1 MTSPLHVVV
10 MGVSGTGKSV
20 VGNEVAA
27 ELRTRLL
34 EGDDYH
40 PRSNIEKMSSGTPL
54 DDDDRRPWL
63 QRLAE
68 VLARDHEAGNDSV
81 LACSALRRTYRDI
94 LRGEL
99 PDGSV
104 FFLHLHADYDVL
116 ENRMRSRAHF
126 MPVSL
131 LRSQFE
137 TLEPL
142 EPDEHGIRV
151 DVALPLDEVVGEA
164 RDSLAAY
171 RG

>member
-27 ELRTRLL
+27 ELRTRLQ

-40 PRSNIEKMSSGTPL
+40 PRSNIDKMSSGTPL
-54 DDDDRRPWL
+54 NDDDRRPWL

-68 VLARDHEAGNDSV
+68 VLAGDHEAGNDSV

-116 ENRMRSRAHF
+116 ENRMRGREHF

-131 LRSQFE
+131 LHSQFE

-142 EPDEHGIRV
+142 EPDEHGICV

-164 RDSLAAY
+164 RDALAAY